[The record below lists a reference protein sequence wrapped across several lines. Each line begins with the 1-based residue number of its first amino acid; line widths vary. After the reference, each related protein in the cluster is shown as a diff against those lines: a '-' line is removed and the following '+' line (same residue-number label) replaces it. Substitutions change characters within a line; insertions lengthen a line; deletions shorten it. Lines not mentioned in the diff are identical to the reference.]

1 MGRTHETLIRRAYQ
15 AFAAR
20 DLEALESLAS
30 PEIEVSTVTGL
41 LAGREEPYLGHGG
54 IAEYLRD
61 TEGVWKRLELFPR
74 EFQALDEERVM
85 VFGRV
90 RAWHERGFLDSANA
104 WLWTVR
110 EEKIARVQ
118 VFANPGDAR
127 QFLGGEAGGGEAG
140 HS

>member
-1 MGRTHETLIRRAYQ
+1 MTRTREALIRRAYQ
-15 AFAAR
+15 AFAER
-20 DLEALESLAS
+20 DLETLVSLAG
-30 PEIEVSTVTGL
+30 PDIEIFTVTGL
-41 LAGREEPYLGHGG
+41 LAGRDEPYRGHEG

-74 EFQALDEERVM
+74 EFQALDEERMM

-104 WLWTVR
+104 WLWTVAEGR
-110 EEKIARVQ
+110 VSAVQ

-127 QFLGGEAGGGEAG
+127 MFLRGEA
-140 HS
+140 SDS

>member
-1 MGRTHETLIRRAYQ
+1 VGKTHETLIRRAYR

-30 PEIEVSTVTGL
+30 PEIEISTVTGL
-41 LAGREEPYLGHGG
+41 LAGREDPYCGHAG

-61 TEGVWKRLELFPR
+61 TEAVWKRLELFPR

-110 EEKIARVQ
+110 GEKLAAVQ

-127 QFLGGEAGGGEAG
+127 RFLGSE
-140 HS
+140 